1 MLVNEIIKHTISQ
14 FRRKDTNIS
23 PQPSFKIVLI
33 PIKTVQFNNHSIT
46 IFPQMDACLAPLSYF
61 SSEGCDAFWK
71 SVKGYERAQVGVR
84 VPNRSTGVYK
94 MGGLGDYFES

>member
-1 MLVNEIIKHTISQ
+1 MLVNEIIKHTILQ
-14 FRRKDTNIS
+14 YRRKDTNFP

-33 PIKTVQFNNHSIT
+33 PIKTVQFNIHSVT

-61 SSEGCDAFWK
+61 SSEEERCILEK
-71 SVKGYERAQVGVR
+71 CREYERAQAGVR

>member
-1 MLVNEIIKHTISQ
+1 MLVNEIIKRTILQ
-14 FRRKDTNIS
+14 YRRKDTNIS

-33 PIKTVQFNNHSIT
+33 PIKTVQFNIHSVT

-71 SVKGYERAQVGVR
+71 SVEGANEHRWAVR